1 MPDFL
6 NEGWGYISCKNSHSR
21 AGYFLGFWTQKWW
34 VRKDTLMLK
43 IHKVHITED
52 WFDCFLENL
61 VYWVDTLTTFYSD
74 SHVPPFLL
82 LLLFSFYFTSVLTIR
97 VYIADGVNFFHI
109 ILLVSMFQLRKH
121 PGYLWPAKQRLTIT
135 FSLISRAMVKVSLNW
150 INRYTAQ
157 VPTVCNLDSTT

>member
-1 MPDFL
+1 MTNYFFL
-6 NEGWGYISCKNSHSR
+6 AEGKWNSYARKVSLTE
-21 AGYFLGFWTQKWW
+21 LGAWSPFSLIQLTHPH
-34 VRKDTLMLK
+34 K
-43 IHKVHITED
+43 IVEEFTFINQD
-52 WFDCFLENL
+52 DCLYNL
-61 VYWVDTLTTFYSD
+61 IHCF
-74 SHVPPFLL
+74 SHNCQHVCLVAFCY
-82 LLLFSFYFTSVLTIR
+82 LLFSFYFTSVLTIR